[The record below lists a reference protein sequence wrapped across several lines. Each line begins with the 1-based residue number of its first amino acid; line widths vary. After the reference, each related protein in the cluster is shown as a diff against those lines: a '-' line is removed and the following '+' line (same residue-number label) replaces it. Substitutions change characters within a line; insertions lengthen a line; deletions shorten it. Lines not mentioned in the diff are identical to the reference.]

1 MRGLIA
7 FGLATGFGLTLLGV
21 GVGPRIAGAVN
32 GVASGVWWRAQSN
45 GGTLPAPP
53 TVPANG
59 LWVSSDPSGDQSIS
73 AVRFTLDA
81 NEVAP
86 KLKLTVAR
94 VVGPPNT
101 QLVVACPASSAW
113 QPTGAK
119 PGEWS
124 GRPHADCTK
133 ERAVGQ
139 LSPDSTTMTFDL
151 TPLAAASAGTSTGK
165 IDLVLAPAPST
176 TVPPTFDATF
186 QPVTPTSVLVTNS
199 PPTSGTGG
207 VEPAGLPAPAIGTAG
222 TATVQPTAVPSGISP
237 SLAVGPVSAAPV
249 TPPALA
255 TGAQPAA
262 ASTPTSPGIST
273 ARRILKGGRFSTGVR
288 ILAGVML
295 TLLCVWAMWVNAVRT
310 GAVARL
316 LVPATATSNK
326 RTGAPPPL
334 R

>member
-1 MRGLIA
+1 
-7 FGLATGFGLTLLGV
+7 
-21 GVGPRIAGAVN
+21 
-32 GVASGVWWRAQSN
+32 
-45 GGTLPAPP
+45 
-53 TVPANG
+53 
-59 LWVSSDPSGDQSIS
+59 VSSDPSGAQSIS
-73 AVRFTLDA
+73 AVRFALDA

-86 KLKLTVAR
+86 KLKLTVGR

-113 QPTGAK
+113 QPTGTK

-124 GRPHADCTK
+124 SQPHADCTK
-133 ERAVGQ
+133 ERSVGQ

-151 TPLAAASAGTSTGK
+151 TSLAAASTGPSTSR
-165 IDLVLAPAPST
+165 IDVVLAPAPST
-176 TVPPTFDATF
+176 TVPSTFDATF
-186 QPVTPTSVLVTNS
+186 QPVTPTSVLVTHS
-199 PPTSGTGG
+199 PPASGTGG
-207 VEPAGLPAPAIGTAG
+207 VEPAGVPAPATGTTG
-222 TATVQPTAVPSGISP
+222 TATVQPSAAPSAVSP

-249 TPPALA
+249 IPPALA

-262 ASTPTSPGIST
+262 ASTATSPGIST
-273 ARRILKGGRFSTGVR
+273 ARRILKGGRFTTGVR

-316 LVPATATSNK
+316 LVPATTTTTNK